1 MWGTWWRVQVKGE
14 PDASSFPSGG
24 IRSTFEARGYTAWD
38 MNTPAFLRKGISKGQ
53 SEYTT
58 LCIPTAF
65 SSYTG
70 DALDSKT
77 PLIRS
82 EEVLSKAAVRL
93 LHILVRRSRPLSPR
107 PPGHPPAALLAP
119 NRCGPACVSSG

>member
-1 MWGTWWRVQVKGE
+1 VRGE

-38 MNTPAFLRKGISKGQ
+38 MSTPAFLRKGISKGV

-70 DALDSKT
+70 EALDSKT

-82 EEVLSKAAVRL
+82 EEVLSQAAVRL
-93 LHILVRRSRPLSPR
+93 LHILVRF
-107 PPGHPPAALLAP
+107 LLFSFFHFLNSFFHFLKIIKLTFTLCA
-119 NRCGPACVSSG
+119 V